1 MKNNSTLSVDV
12 VNCWHDTSSGWTGN
26 SLPPCASMYSLN
38 SWNAAYWVNPGGL
51 STNLSNKYY
60 DVDAFY
66 ARPGCVTSGHFSG
79 GTTLHYDRRGRAG
92 QWVRVYGTDT
102 ANINYV
108 IC

>member
-1 MKNNSTLSVDV
+1 MLYIIGTVAKV
-12 VNCWHDTSSGWTGN
+12 
-26 SLPPCASMYSLN
+26 P
-38 SWNAAYWVNPGGL
+38 
-51 STNLSNKYY
+51 

-79 GTTLHYDRRGRAG
+79 GTTLHYDRRGKVG

-108 IC
+108 VC